1 MTRPSCRERI
11 LDAADAV
18 AREFGATKLTLD
30 AVAERAEV
38 SKGGVLYHFPSKEAL
53 LVGMVARHI
62 SQARE
67 RQARCR
73 ENCQGPSG
81 ALKADVLSTLERTE
95 EDYKVSSALLAAVAN
110 EPKLLEPATAFHA
123 ERFSRLAGTGADEAF
138 ARKALVALA
147 VDGLL
152 FHELLQ
158 ISPFS
163 VEQRKVMLQ
172 TLLKICDEVSVA
184 EDAHEA

>member
-11 LDAADAV
+11 LDAADTV
-18 AREFGATKLTLD
+18 ARESGATKLTLD

-38 SKGGVLYHFPSKEAL
+38 SKGGVLYHFPTKEAL

-62 SQARE
+62 EQARA

-73 ENCQGPSG
+73 QHCTGPSG

-95 EDYKVSSALLAAVAN
+95 EDNKVSAALLAAVAN
-110 EPKLLEPATAFHA
+110 EPRLLEPATAFHA
-123 ERFSRLAGTGADEAF
+123 ERFALLAGTGADEAF

-158 ISPFS
+158 ISPFNG
-163 VEQRKVMLQ
+163 EQRNALLQ
-172 TLLKICDEVSVA
+172 TLLKICDEVCA
-184 EDAHEA
+184 PEGMHED